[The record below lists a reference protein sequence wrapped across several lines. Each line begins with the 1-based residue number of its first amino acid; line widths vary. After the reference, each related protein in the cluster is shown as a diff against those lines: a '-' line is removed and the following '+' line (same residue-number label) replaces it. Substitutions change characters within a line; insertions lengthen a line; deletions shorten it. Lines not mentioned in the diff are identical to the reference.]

1 MVLLVLRVLL
11 RLLLQVTRVVGAIP
25 GMWGMVHGPR
35 QVWNLPKL
43 SHPPSELYA
52 LLPGKHAWRTHS
64 FQPKPYEIQC
74 TVNFQEVP

>member
-43 SHPPSELYA
+43 SHPPQNCTPCYLASTRGVPTPSSPSRTRYNA
-52 LLPGKHAWRTHS
+52 L
-64 FQPKPYEIQC
+64 
-74 TVNFQEVP
+74 